1 MAGEIDR
8 ADPGTDVLLVEDTAS
23 LALAYANHLEND
35 GLSVATASLGK
46 EARNL
51 LMQNTYAVVLLDLQ
65 LPDLDGFELLRE
77 ITERGDESLV
87 IVVTADASH
96 DRVVAAMRMHA
107 HDYLVKPITP
117 ERLLVTVRNALKLV
131 ELKEQISSI
140 GLPQRVRFKGFV
152 GASNTMQTIY
162 NAIENVADSRATV
175 FITGES
181 GTGKEVC
188 ADAIHRSGPRREMPF
203 VALNCGAIP
212 SELIESQIFG
222 HVKGAFTGAVS
233 NRDGAAMLAHGGT
246 LFLDEICEMDV
257 SLQTKLLRFLQTN
270 QIQRVGSEKTETVN
284 VRVICAT
291 NRDPLLA
298 VAEGRFREDL
308 YYRLNVIPLHL
319 PPLRERADDV
329 LLIARNFLEQF
340 AAEENKSFTSLS
352 LKASAALQSYRWP
365 GNVRELQNVIRR
377 VIVMNEGEQ
386 VTKEMLPDS
395 IAGKHTASLPVAPA
409 TVSPSAVQTEN
420 DSAQSGYWVPN
431 GLSLQE
437 IERAVIET
445 TITRCDGNI
454 PQAARLL
461 GVSPS
466 TLYRKRQ
473 SWAQTSPVQ

>member
-1 MAGEIDR
+1 MVSEIDR
-8 ADPGTDVLLVEDTAS
+8 ANPQTDVLLVEDTAS
-23 LALAYANHLEND
+23 LALAYANHLQND
-35 GLSVATASLGK
+35 GLSVATASLGEK
-46 EARNL
+46 ARNL
-51 LMQNTYAVVLLDLQ
+51 LLRNTYAVVLLDLQ

-77 ITERGDESLV
+77 IKKRDDESLV

-96 DRVVAAMRMHA
+96 DRVVAAMRMDA

-131 ELKEQISSI
+131 ALREQISSF
-140 GLPQRVRFKGFV
+140 GLPQRDRFKGFV
-152 GASNTMQTIY
+152 GACNAMQAVY
-162 NAIENVADSRATV
+162 NAIENVAESKATV

-188 ADAIHRSGPRREMPF
+188 ADAIHRSGPRRDMPF
-203 VALNCGAIP
+203 VAINCGAIP
-212 SELIESQIFG
+212 SELIESEIFG

-233 NRDGAAMLAHGGT
+233 NRDGAATMAHGGT

-257 SLQTKLLRFLQTN
+257 NLQTKLLRFLQTN
-270 QIQRVGSEKTETVN
+270 QIQRVGSEKTEKVD

-291 NRDPLLA
+291 NRDPLVA

-329 LLIARNFLEQF
+329 LLIASNFLEEF
-340 AAEENKSFTSLS
+340 SAEENKSFTTLS
-352 LKASAALQSYRWP
+352 SKVSNALQHYRWP

-377 VIVMNEGEQ
+377 VVVMNEGEQ
-386 VTKEMLPDS
+386 VALDMLPDA
-395 IAGKHTASLPVAPA
+395 ITGKHTDSLPLAPA
-409 TVSPSAVQTEN
+409 TVNQSTALTEY
-420 DSAQSGYWVPN
+420 DSEQSGYWVPT

-437 IERAVIET
+437 IERTVIET
-445 TITRCDGNI
+445 TINDCDGNI
-454 PQAARLL
+454 PRAARLL

-473 SWAQTSPVQ
+473 AWAKNSNRG